1 MAMTAAKATKKR
13 ITDAQIEA
21 LAKRAAKASAGLFLW
36 DADQP
41 GFGVRASPKGKRAQK
56 VSFIAQRYM
65 LGEQERT
72 TIGHW
77 PSMSIDEA
85 REEAGRRIRDKLTP
99 LADAKAKEHEA
110 IKEAHAA
117 ITVSSAVERYLVEA
131 PLEKTKK
138 PRAAYWHQAGQ
149 TLSRE
154 LVKGLGEQT
163 KLRNITVENVRK
175 LIKAKQ
181 LAEQPSAARYL
192 YSAMSAFFNWC
203 VGEGLLE
210 KSPLDGYGNKPK
222 PGEGRDRIL
231 TDAELKTFWKATE
244 GDDLWNRYFR
254 LLLLT
259 AQRREEVAGIER
271 SELDLAKGLWT
282 IPKEKTKNGVPH
294 IVHLSPQAI
303 AEIQRCTSS
312 EGTGYLFPATPMVD
326 RYGNKLPLKKG
337 TVSGYAKPKRRL
349 DTAMGIETDETKKG
363 FDPSKLWRVHDLR
376 RTARSGFARLRVPRE
391 VAEKILNHITGNSKL
406 DKIYDRFEYLD
417 ERKAALEAW
426 GNLVQR
432 IAFELQDEKSNI
444 VSFQRA

>member
-1 MAMTAAKATKKR
+1 MTASTEGKKR
-13 ITDAQIEA
+13 VTEAQIEA
-21 LAKRAAKASAGLFLW
+21 LAKRAAKSQGGLFLW
-36 DADQP
+36 DSEQP
-41 GFGVRASPKGKRAQK
+41 GFGVRASPKGKKRAQK
-56 VSFIAQRYM
+56 ISFLAQRYQ
-65 LGEQERT
+65 LGKQERT
-72 TIGHW
+72 VIGHW
-77 PSMSIDEA
+77 PTMSVDEA

-99 LADAKAKEHEA
+99 LADAKAKEDEA

-117 ITVSSAVERYLVEA
+117 ITLSQAVSRYLTEA

-138 PRAAYWHQAGQ
+138 PRPGYWHQAGQ
-149 TLSRE
+149 TLNRE
-154 LVKGLGEQT
+154 LVKPLGDNT
-163 KLRNITVENVRK
+163 KLRTVTLETLRK
-175 LIKAKQ
+175 RIKAKQ
-181 LAEQPSAARYL
+181 LAEQPAAARYL

-210 KSPLDGYGNKPK
+210 KSPLDGYANKPK
-222 PGEGRDRIL
+222 PGEGRDRVL
-231 TDAELKTFWKATE
+231 TDGELKTFWAATE

-259 AQRREEVAGIER
+259 AQRREEVAGMER

-282 IPKEKTKNGVPH
+282 IPRHKTKNGVPH

-303 AEIQRCTSS
+303 AEINRCTSS
-312 EGTGYLFPATPMVD
+312 EDTGYLFPATPMVD
-326 RYGNKLPLKKG
+326 RYGNQLPLKKQ

-349 DTAMGIETDETKKG
+349 DKAMGIETDETAKG
-363 FDPSKLWRVHDLR
+363 FDAAKLWRVHDLR

-426 GNLVQR
+426 GNLVER
-432 IAFELQDEKSNI
+432 IISNADGNSN
-444 VSFQRA
+444 VVTFQRA